1 MAIAIFITVQI
12 AVDREADILV
22 PVLVAE
28 EEVSH
33 SSPKQHSNLPV
44 SVVQLGTVDNQ
55 SPKSRREPS
64 LTQFAARVHVGL
76 LFKTFFELLDNGP
89 LFTSSF
95 NIRR

>member
-1 MAIAIFITVQI
+1 MAIAIVITVQI
-12 AVDREADILV
+12 AVDRVEDILV

-44 SVVQLGTVDNQ
+44 SVVQFGTVDNQ

-64 LTQFAARVHVGL
+64 LTQLAACVHVGL
-76 LFKTFFELLDNGP
+76 LFKTLFELLNNGP
-89 LFTSSF
+89 LLSSSS
-95 NIRR
+95 NVRR

>member
-1 MAIAIFITVQI
+1 MAIAKIITVQI
-12 AVDREADILV
+12 VVDRVEGILV

-64 LTQFAARVHVGL
+64 LTQLAACVHVGL
-76 LFKTFFELLDNGP
+76 LFKTLFELFNNGP
-89 LFTSSF
+89 LLSSSS
-95 NIRR
+95 NVRR